1 MKEEIAKIEEEM
13 ILRRVKEIFTKIK
26 ERHPEL
32 KEWELKEMMKED
44 IAKIE
49 EEERRKMLEIF
60 TKIKKNKNET

>member
-1 MKEEIAKIEEEM
+1 M
-13 ILRRVKEIFTKIK
+13 
-26 ERHPEL
+26 
-32 KEWELKEMMKED
+32 KEWELRELIKED